1 MNSAHGVFVTGTD
14 TGIGKTLIA
23 CAVLDLLGKA
33 GVSTCG
39 FKPVAAGARLT
50 AQGLRNDDAEQL
62 MAHSSVALEYEEI
75 NPVVL
80 KEAIAPHIAADHAGV
95 EIRIDALARHY
106 EALTARARHVVVEGA
121 GGWLVPLGGGKSV
134 ADLATALGAPVVLVV
149 GLRLGCLN
157 HALLTAEDIRRRGL
171 TLLGWVANSVDPAMP
186 EQEANIATLDEA
198 IPAPRLGHVP
208 WLEEADQATR
218 VARASTC
225 LNPESF
231 RHLSAKPLK

>member
-1 MNSAHGVFVTGTD
+1 MNSGHGVFITGTD

-33 GVSTCG
+33 GASTCG

-50 AQGLRNDDAEQL
+50 PQGLRNDDAEQL
-62 MAHSSVALEYEEI
+62 MIHASVALEYEEV

-80 KEAIAPHIAADHAGV
+80 TEAIAPHIAAERAGV
-95 EIRIDALARHY
+95 EIRIDALVRHY
-106 EALTARARHVVVEGA
+106 EALSARARHVVIEGA

-134 ADLATALGAPVVLVV
+134 ADLAAALGAPVVLVV

-171 TLLGWVANSVDPAMP
+171 TLLGWVANGVDPAMP
-186 EQEANIATLDEA
+186 EQAANIATLDEA
-198 IPAPRLGHVP
+198 IPAARIGQVP
-208 WLEEADQATR
+208 WLDDADHATR
-218 VARASTC
+218 VARASAC
-225 LNPESF
+225 LNPDSF
-231 RHLSAKPLK
+231 RHLSSKPLK